1 VAGVA
6 AVTARVYRTHPAT
19 PKTAGPYRAV
29 GSTYCA
35 RCGGWIREGELIWW
49 TQTHMFVCQECH

>member
-6 AVTARVYRTHPAT
+6 TVTARTRRLAPAT
-19 PKTAGPYRAV
+19 PKQAGPDRAV

-35 RCGGWIREGELIWW
+35 RCGAWIRDGEVIWW
-49 TQTHMFVCQECH
+49 TATHIFVCQECH

>member
-6 AVTARVYRTHPAT
+6 TVTARARRSSAT
-19 PKTAGPYRAV
+19 MPKTAGPYRAV

-35 RCGGWIREGELIWW
+35 RCGAWIRDGEVIWW
-49 TQTHMFVCQECH
+49 TATHVFVCEECH